1 MERSLSLLKLCPL
14 PETEIAMKF
23 QDFRVGLR
31 ILAKDPGYSL
41 VSILGLGVGLGVCLL
56 LLGYARYCWHY
67 NTQVPDADNVYIVK
81 QRNNLQL
88 GTPWYDQAPLFLLG
102 AARTVPGVT
111 NASAYVNWLPLTV
124 EVNGQLRKL
133 GSLTVLPGF
142 AQMMGLEAIKGDLN
156 EALSRPDGIAI
167 TEHTAIRLFGTS
179 DVLGRTLQLRL
190 SAVDE
195 NRSIARIGAIL
206 RDPPANT
213 TIPFETLNGPNLS
226 LVPTLLRSELLGNSE
241 WMGYLLVRVQ
251 SGTSPAAVTD
261 VLQQAFDEAPGAQKI
276 APEQKGRLGDR
287 HVRDIKLS
295 RLRDAYFDREVATD
309 WLSLAVDR
317 GDSTVVAGLVAVALL
332 ILALAAVN
340 YINLA
345 TIRVVRRQREIAM
358 RKVLGASNGRLARQ
372 FAAESLLVSMLT
384 TATGFVLACLA
395 LPVFSELMN
404 RDLGSMLSLENI
416 GIALGLGITLGLT
429 TAIYPAWIAFG
440 VRPSLMLMGR
450 PDSESLG
457 SKRLRQV
464 LSVLQV
470 SAAMGLASITLGV
483 SWQARFA
490 IDASPGFD
498 PSALLVFDL
507 PKGAVTGD
515 EKPRGLMAAL
525 SQRPEVAGIV
535 ASNDAVGRSQ
545 ESWST
550 EIKREGRE
558 ALTIDVK
565 SVSSNFFKQYGIRPA
580 AGRLFDPTIDKEA
593 DSVPI
598 VINEIAARQLGFAS
612 PEQALGQALLFR
624 SIENDVPVFI
634 TKRIVGIAPEIRFYS
649 LREAPGAV
657 AYELSRGRDVTL
669 TIRASGSIAD
679 AERAAR
685 EIWPRYYP
693 NSVLEMK
700 PAKEIYAANYV
711 DDARLARLLALST
724 AIAMIISAFGVY
736 VLASDTVQRRTKEIA
751 LRKLFGTRRRDIGK
765 LVAKEVGAIILL
777 SAVVAIPLAALV
789 IGRYLAAY
797 TEQTP
802 NAYWSL
808 AFALVAA
815 LATAAFAAAR
825 QAWLAM
831 TLKPAVALR
840 SG

>member
-1 MERSLSLLKLCPL
+1 MKL
-14 PETEIAMKF
+14 

-31 ILAKDPGYSL
+31 ILAKNPVYSL
-41 VSILGLGVGLGVCLL
+41 VSILGLGVGLSVCLL
-56 LLGYARYCWHY
+56 LLSYARYCWQY
-67 NTQVPDADNVYIVK
+67 NAQVPDADNVYIVK
-81 QRNNLQL
+81 QRDNLKL
-88 GTPWYDQAPLFLLG
+88 GTPWHDQGPLLLLA

-142 AQMMGLEAIKGDLN
+142 AEMMGLQAIKGDLN
-156 EALSRPDGIAI
+156 EALSRPDAFAI
-167 TEHTAIRLFGTS
+167 TENTAIRLFGTS

-195 NRSIARIGAIL
+195 NRSTARIAAIL

-226 LVPTLLRSELLGNSE
+226 LVPTLLRNELLGNSE

-261 VLQQAFDEAPGAQKI
+261 VLQQAFDEAPGTQKI
-276 APEQKGRLGDR
+276 APEQKERLGNR
-287 HVRDIKLS
+287 HLRDIKLS
-295 RLRDAYFDREVATD
+295 RLRDAYFDREVTTD

-340 YINLA
+340 YVNLA
-345 TIRVVRRQREIAM
+345 TIRIIRRQREIAM
-358 RKVLGASNGRLARQ
+358 RKVLGASNTRLALQ
-372 FAAESLLVSMLT
+372 FAAESLLVSMLA

-404 RDLGSMLSLENI
+404 RDLGSMLSLGNI
-416 GIALGLGITLGLT
+416 STGLSLGVALGLT

-470 SAAMGLASITLGV
+470 SGAMGLASFTLAIF
-483 SWQARFA
+483 WQARFA

-507 PKGAVTGD
+507 PKGVEAGD

-535 ASNDAVGRSQ
+535 VSSDAVGRSQ

-550 EIKREGRE
+550 QIKREGRE

-565 SVSSNFFKQYGIRPA
+565 SVSPNFFEQYGIRPA

-598 VINEIAARQLGFAS
+598 VINELAARQLGFAS

-624 SIENDVPVFI
+624 SVENGVPVVI

-649 LREAPGAV
+649 LRETPGAV
-657 AYELSRGRDVTL
+657 AYALSGGWDTTL
-669 TIRASGSIAD
+669 TVRAGGSVTD
-679 AERAAR
+679 AERATQ
-685 EIWPRYYP
+685 EVWSQYYP
-693 NSVLEMK
+693 NSVLEIR
-700 PAKEIYAANYV
+700 PAKEIYAANYA

-724 AIAMIISAFGVY
+724 AIAMIIAAFGVY
-736 VLASDTVQRRTKEIA
+736 VLAADAVQRRTKEIA

-765 LVAKEVGAIILL
+765 LVVKEMGAIILL
-777 SAVVAIPLAALV
+777 SAAVALPLAALA
-789 IGRYLAAY
+789 IARYLEGY

-808 AFALVAA
+808 AFALAAA
-815 LATAAFAAAR
+815 LAIAAFAAAR
-825 QAWLAM
+825 QAWVAM
-831 TLKPAVALR
+831 MLKPAVALR
-840 SG
+840 T

>member
-1 MERSLSLLKLCPL
+1 MKL
-14 PETEIAMKF
+14 

-56 LLGYARYCWHY
+56 LLGYARYCWQY
-67 NTQVPDADNVYIVK
+67 NAQVPDADNVYVVK
-81 QRNNLQL
+81 HRDNLKL
-88 GTPWYDQAPLFLLG
+88 GAPWYDQAPLLLLA

-124 EVNGQLRKL
+124 EVNGRLRRL

-142 AQMMGLEAIKGDLN
+142 AEMMGLKAIKGDLN
-156 EALSRPDGIAI
+156 DALSRPDAFAI
-167 TEHTAIRLFGTS
+167 TENTAIRLFGTS

-195 NRSIARIGAIL
+195 NRSIARIAAIL

-226 LVPTLLRSELLGNSE
+226 LVPTLLRNELLGNSE
-241 WMGYLLVRVQ
+241 WMGYLLIRVQ
-251 SGTSPAAVTD
+251 SGTSLAAVTE
-261 VLQQAFDEAPGAQKI
+261 VLQQAFDEAPGTQKI
-276 APEQKGRLGDR
+276 VPEQKERLGDR

-317 GDSTVVAGLVAVALL
+317 GDSTIVAGLVAIALL

-340 YINLA
+340 YINLT

-358 RKVLGASNGRLARQ
+358 RKVLGANNTRLALQ
-372 FAAESLLVSMLT
+372 FAAESLLVSML
-384 TATGFVLACLA
+384 ASVTGFVLACLA

-440 VRPSLMLMGR
+440 VRTSLMLMGR
-450 PDSESLG
+450 LDTESHG
-457 SKRLRQV
+457 SKRLRQG

-470 SAAMGLASITLGV
+470 SAAMGLASFTLGV
-483 SWQARFA
+483 FWQARFA

-507 PKGAVTGD
+507 PKGAETGD

-535 ASNDAVGRSQ
+535 VSSDAVGRSQ
-545 ESWST
+545 ESWNT
-550 EIKREGRE
+550 EIRREGRE
-558 ALTIDVK
+558 ALIIDVK
-565 SVSSNFFKQYGIRPA
+565 SVSPNFFQQYGIRPA

-593 DSVPI
+593 DSVPL

-612 PEQALGQALLFR
+612 PQQALGQALLFR

-634 TKRIVGIAPEIRFYS
+634 TKRIVGIAPEIRFNS
-649 LREAPGAV
+649 LRETPGPV
-657 AYELSRGRDVTL
+657 AYALSRGWDVTL
-669 TIRASGSIAD
+669 TVRASGSITD
-679 AERAAR
+679 AERAAQ
-685 EIWPRYYP
+685 EVWSQYYP
-693 NSVLEMK
+693 NSVLEIR
-700 PAKEIYAANYV
+700 PAKEIYAANYA

-724 AIAMIISAFGVY
+724 AIAMIIAAFGVY
-736 VLASDTVQRRTKEIA
+736 VLAADAVQRRTKEIA

-777 SAVVAIPLAALV
+777 SALFAIPLAALA
-789 IGRYLAAY
+789 IARYLATY

-802 NAYWSL
+802 LAFWAL
-808 AFALVAA
+808 AFALVTTS
-815 LATAAFAAAR
+815 ATAAFAAAR
-825 QAWLAM
+825 QAWVAM
-831 TLKPAVALR
+831 MLKPAAALR
-840 SG
+840 T